1 MPSYFCK
8 ILTEMQK
15 ILKKCKNNKIG
26 RLTEERGSAKINWL
40 EKWRRKGGNRKCW
53 YFFLLCGLCLTGE

>member
-8 ILTEMQK
+8 ILTEIQK
-15 ILKKCKNNKIG
+15 ILKKCKNSKIG

-40 EKWRRKGGNRKCW
+40 EKWRRKEEIGSAGTFFCFMA
-53 YFFLLCGLCLTGE
+53 YF